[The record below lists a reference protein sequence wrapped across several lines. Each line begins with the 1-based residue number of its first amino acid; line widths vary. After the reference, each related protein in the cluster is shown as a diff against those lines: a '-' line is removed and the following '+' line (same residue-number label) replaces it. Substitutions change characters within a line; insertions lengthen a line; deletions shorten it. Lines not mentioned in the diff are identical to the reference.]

1 MARTPKLRVH
11 YGADRGYLQR
21 LHQAV
26 EKDDS
31 QPSEWKHEV
40 SLYLTKLEQLF
51 LNADLARLEQQ

>member
-1 MARTPKLRVH
+1 MPRTPQVRVH

-26 EKDDS
+26 EKDATQSDA
-31 QPSEWKHEV
+31 WKHEV

-51 LNADLARLEQQ
+51 LSADLARLES